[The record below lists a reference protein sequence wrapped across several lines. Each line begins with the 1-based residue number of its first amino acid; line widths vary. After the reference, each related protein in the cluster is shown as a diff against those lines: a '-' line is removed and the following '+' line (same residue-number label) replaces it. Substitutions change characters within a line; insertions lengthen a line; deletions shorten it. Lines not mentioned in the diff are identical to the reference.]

1 MLTQRI
7 IRSIAMFVIWAALL
21 WLGNAAIRYYDI
33 KLSAGYVLVAVT
45 ALVIGINWL
54 WERR

>member
-21 WLGNAAIRYYDI
+21 WSGNAAIRYYDI